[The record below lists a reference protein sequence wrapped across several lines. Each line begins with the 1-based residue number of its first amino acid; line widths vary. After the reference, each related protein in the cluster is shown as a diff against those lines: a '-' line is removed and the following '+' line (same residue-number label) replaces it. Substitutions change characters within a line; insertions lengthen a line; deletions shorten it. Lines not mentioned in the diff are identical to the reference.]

1 MNKIKTF
8 PDAHLCDGENMKDK
22 KAGCVYG
29 YLLAI
34 RFFGNRHLDVDY
46 ISEKYPSGR
55 CGNIGSQFREK
66 NGVKNPHRKRPGGI
80 TFEQNENVSR
90 CAFV

>member
-1 MNKIKTF
+1 MNKMKTF

-22 KAGCVYG
+22 KVGYVYG

-34 RFFGNRHLDVDY
+34 RFSGNRHVGVDY
-46 ISEKYPSGR
+46 ISEKYLSGR
-55 CGNIGSQFREK
+55 CVNIGSQFREK

-80 TFEQNENVSR
+80 IFEQNENVSR
-90 CAFV
+90 YAFV

>member
-1 MNKIKTF
+1 MKTF

-22 KAGCVYG
+22 KAGCVNG

-66 NGVKNPHRKRPGGI
+66 NGVKTPHRQRPGGI
-80 TFEQNENVSR
+80 TFEHNENVSR
-90 CAFV
+90 CALV

>member
-1 MNKIKTF
+1 MKTF

-22 KAGCVYG
+22 KVGYVYG

-34 RFFGNRHLDVDY
+34 RFSGNRYVGVDY
-46 ISEKYPSGR
+46 ISEKYLSGR

-80 TFEQNENVSR
+80 IFEQNENVSR
-90 CAFV
+90 YAFV

>member
-1 MNKIKTF
+1 MNKTKTF

-34 RFFGNRHLDVDY
+34 RFSGNRHVGVDY
-46 ISEKYPSGR
+46 MSEKYLSGR

-66 NGVKNPHRKRPGGI
+66 NGAKNPHRKRPGGI
-80 TFEQNENVSR
+80 IFEQNENVSR
-90 CAFV
+90 YAFV

>member
-1 MNKIKTF
+1 MNKMKTF

-22 KAGCVYG
+22 KAGCVNG

-80 TFEQNENVSR
+80 IFEQNENVSR
-90 CAFV
+90 YAFV

>member
-1 MNKIKTF
+1 MKTF

-22 KAGCVYG
+22 KVGYVYG

-34 RFFGNRHLDVDY
+34 RFSGNRHVGVDY
-46 ISEKYPSGR
+46 ISEMFLSGR

-66 NGVKNPHRKRPGGI
+66 NGVKTPHRKRPGGI
-80 TFEQNENVSR
+80 IFEQN
-90 CAFV
+90 